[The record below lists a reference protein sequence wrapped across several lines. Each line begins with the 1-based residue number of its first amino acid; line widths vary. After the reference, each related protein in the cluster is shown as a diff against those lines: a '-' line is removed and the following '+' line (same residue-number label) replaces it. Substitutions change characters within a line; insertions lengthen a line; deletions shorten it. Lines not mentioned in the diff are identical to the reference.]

1 MECKLLNVAFASI
14 SSLKTPSS
22 LPPHSYLAHHQPNS
36 TLKFLQSKSG
46 ANGHH
51 PLHASSS
58 FRTRYAKERVD
69 SSQTLTL
76 DAIRK
81 SLILQEDSI
90 IFNLLLRAQYAY
102 NANTYNDGALCI
114 GSFHGSLVKFIVKE
128 TERLH
133 AQAGRYR
140 SPDEHP
146 FFPENL
152 PHSML
157 LQSQYPKVLHPC
169 ADSININKK
178 VWNMYFTD
186 LLPKLAKA
194 GDDDNCGSAAVCDTV
209 CLQALSRRIHYGK
222 FVAEAKFQEST
233 AEYEAAIK
241 VQDRARL
248 MELLTYETVEA
259 AVKKRVEM
267 KTRKYGQEGRITQQE
282 DAADPIY
289 KVEPHLVAQLYE
301 DWIMPLT
308 KEVEVEYLL
317 RRLD

>member
-14 SSLKTPSS
+14 SCLKTPSY
-22 LPPHSYLAHHQPNS
+22 LPPRSYFAHHQPN

-46 ANGHH
+46 ANEHH
-51 PLHASSS
+51 PLQAPSSS
-58 FRTRYAKERVD
+58 RTRYAKERVG

-114 GSFHGSLVKFIVKE
+114 GSFHGSLVKFIAKE
-128 TERLH
+128 TEKLH

-152 PHSML
+152 PPSML
-157 LQSQYPKVLHPC
+157 LPSQHPKVLHPC
-169 ADSININKK
+169 ADSININEM

-267 KTRKYGQEGRITQQE
+267 KTRKYGQEGSITQQE
-282 DAADPIY
+282 GAADPIY

>member
-22 LPPHSYLAHHQPNS
+22 LPPHSYLAHHQPN

-51 PLHASSS
+51 PLYASSS

-157 LQSQYPKVLHPC
+157 LPSQYPKVLHPC

-178 VWNMYFTD
+178 FACRLCHGEFTMENLWPRLNFRNP
-186 LLPKLAKA
+186 LLSTKL
-194 GDDDNCGSAAVCDTV
+194 
-209 CLQALSRRIHYGK
+209 LSKCRIG
-222 FVAEAKFQEST
+222 
-233 AEYEAAIK
+233 
-241 VQDRARL
+241 
-248 MELLTYETVEA
+248 
-259 AVKKRVEM
+259 
-267 KTRKYGQEGRITQQE
+267 
-282 DAADPIY
+282 
-289 KVEPHLVAQLYE
+289 
-301 DWIMPLT
+301 
-308 KEVEVEYLL
+308 
-317 RRLD
+317 LDSWSC

>member
-1 MECKLLNVAFASI
+1 M
-14 SSLKTPSS
+14 
-22 LPPHSYLAHHQPNS
+22 S
-36 TLKFLQSKSG
+36 TILFK
-46 ANGHH
+46 
-51 PLHASSS
+51 PRSSS
-58 FRTRYAKERVD
+58 RTRYAKERVD

-81 SLILQEDSI
+81 SLMLQEDSI

-114 GSFHGSLVKFIVKE
+114 GSFHGSLVKFIAK
-128 TERLH
+128 RNRK
-133 AQAGRYR
+133 APC
-140 SPDEHP
+140 S
-146 FFPENL
+146 ENL
-152 PHSML
+152 PPSML
-157 LQSQYPKVLHPC
+157 LPSQHPKVLHPC
-169 ADSININKK
+169 ADSININEM

-267 KTRKYGQEGRITQQE
+267 KTRKYGQEGSITQQE
-282 DAADPIY
+282 GAADPIY